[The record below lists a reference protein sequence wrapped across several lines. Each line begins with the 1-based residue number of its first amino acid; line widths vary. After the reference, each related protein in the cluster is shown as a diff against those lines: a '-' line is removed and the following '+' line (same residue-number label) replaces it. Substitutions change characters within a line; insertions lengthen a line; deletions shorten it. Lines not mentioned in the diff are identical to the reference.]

1 MSTHLQLDVNGH
13 RIVVDVHGEG
23 AALLLVH
30 GLGGTSNFWA
40 PVVAALAPTMRV
52 IVPDLPCAGRSA
64 LDPTV
69 SFTSLA
75 RDLLALLDALGIES
89 AHVAGHSMGSIVCQH
104 LAALAPTRVRD
115 LALLGPLAELPDAAR
130 PALEARAAAARQDGM
145 APIADVVCER
155 GLSAETKSTRPVTV
169 GFVREMMQGQNPEGY
184 ALHCLALAAGQRA
197 DPARVTCPVLLVS
210 GEEDTTAPP
219 ASVAALAASLPHAT
233 IEMIAHC
240 GHWTAVEKPA
250 EVQAALQRFYQI
262 ATSA

>member
-1 MSTHLQLDVNGH
+1 MNLEINGH
-13 RIVVDVHGEG
+13 QMAVDTYGEG
-23 AALLLVH
+23 PALLLVH

-64 LDPTV
+64 LDPAV
-69 SFTSLA
+69 SFESLA

-155 GLSAETKSTRPVTV
+155 GLSAETKARRPVTV
-169 GFVREMMQGQNPEGY
+169 GFVREMMLRQSAEGY
-184 ALHCLALAAGQRA
+184 ALHCLALAVGRRA
-197 DPARVTCPVLLVS
+197 EPARVTCRVLLIS
-210 GEEDTTAPP
+210 GDDDTTAPP
-219 ASVAALAASLPHAT
+219 ASVAALAASLPDAT
-233 IEMIAHC
+233 VEMLAHC

-250 EVQAALQRFYQI
+250 EVQAALQRYYQ
-262 ATSA
+262 SAARD